1 VNRALTRVVS
11 WSHELLAEVVGS
23 GDLVVDLTAGN
34 GQDSLA
40 LYELVGDSGQVVAF
54 DIQNE
59 ALDKTRTLLE
69 AQGARVRLS
78 SESETRLDRQAGID
92 LVAASHEFLDRYVTY
107 APLGI
112 IANLGYLP
120 GGDQAIITRLEST
133 LSALGQAADMLAVKG
148 RMAIVAYPGHS
159 GGDEEAI
166 AVTEFF
172 LRLPEDKFQVL
183 QIKVCNR
190 PLAPILFVA
199 EKTV

>member
-1 VNRALTRVVS
+1 MNRALTRVVS
-11 WSHELLAEVVGS
+11 WGHELLAEVVGL

-34 GQDSLA
+34 GRDSLV

-92 LVAASHEFLDRYVTY
+92 LVAASHEFLDRHVTY

-199 EKTV
+199 EKAV